1 MHRQFVR
8 LLFAILL
15 ILIAISVLQVAC
27 ITVFSKRVI
36 YSWSDQVFEE
46 FASNVE
52 KTLSKADVTNA
63 TSIYDYVFS
72 NASERIS
79 GFVLRSTAG
88 GQLLTFGQS
97 GDGSVI
103 PQLVS
108 SGDGSFTYIED
119 PLTTNARSTGS
130 TSRKTTV
137 YELPSPQYELDV
149 TMSSLFSTTIDSVSF
164 HKTNDTGRVFV
175 SYPSSIRK
183 ADIAGTI
190 SVYINGS
197 IAAYLDVLVYSV
209 DYYTPTKFIL
219 QEVYKALAFTI
230 PLIIIVGSVLAY
242 VVSRRTERNVKN
254 IEKALSLLSSGH
266 FDVTV
271 PDSKVIEYNQI
282 GSSIEAL
289 GKDLRRHSAS
299 RKEWIRNIS
308 HDLNTPVTSMN
319 MILEGVSD
327 GLFPLTDEIITT
339 LRKENDTLKERI
351 ASVSYYSYLLSP
363 DAKCEKRELVLK
375 DEIDTACLKINT
387 SVRCIFKE
395 SEIVYADDGLITR
408 ALEEILRN
416 AEQYRTSDSLPEIET
431 EEKENNLI
439 IKVSNDGTLPKPLPQ
454 FFEPWS
460 RGDQSRTGSA
470 GSGLGLSIVYQ
481 IMELHNGE
489 VDITEDE
496 EKGKVTV
503 TLSFPC
509 LDYVSV
515 V

>member
-8 LLFAILL
+8 LLFAIVL
-15 ILIAISVLQVAC
+15 ILIAISLLQLAC
-27 ITVFSKRVI
+27 ITVFSKRVM
-36 YSWSDQVFEE
+36 YTWSDQVFEE
-46 FASNVE
+46 FASDVE
-52 KTLSKADVTNA
+52 KTLSKADVSNA
-63 TSIYDYVFS
+63 SSIYDYVFS
-72 NASERIS
+72 NVSERIS
-79 GFVLRSTAG
+79 GFVLRSTGG
-88 GQLLTFGQS
+88 GQMLTFGQS

-108 SGDGSFTYIED
+108 SGDGSFTYIGD
-119 PLTTNARSTGS
+119 VTG
-130 TSRKTTV
+130 TGTAKNLKKTTL

-149 TMSSLFSTTIDSVSF
+149 TMASLFSTTIDSVSF
-164 HKTNDTGRVFV
+164 HRTNDTGRVYV
-175 SYPSSIRK
+175 SYPSSIQK

-190 SVYINGS
+190 SIYINGNL
-197 IAAYLDVLVYSV
+197 AAYLDVLVYAV

-219 QEVYKALAFTI
+219 HEVYKVLAISI
-230 PLIIIVGSVLAY
+230 PLILVVGFVLAY
-242 VVSRRTERNVKN
+242 VVSKRTERNVKN
-254 IEKALSLLSSGH
+254 IEKALQLLSTGH
-266 FDVTV
+266 FDITV
-271 PDSKVIEYNQI
+271 PDSKVTEYNQI
-282 GSSIEAL
+282 GASIEAL

-327 GLFPLTDEIITT
+327 GLFPLSDEIIKT
-339 LRKENDTLKERI
+339 LKKENDTLKERI

-363 DAKCEKRELVLK
+363 DAKCEKSELVLK
-375 DEIDTACLKINT
+375 DEIDTACLRLENP
-387 SVRCIFKE
+387 SVRCDFPV
-395 SEIVYADDGLITR
+395 SSIVYADDGLLTR
-408 ALEEILRN
+408 ALEEIIHN
-416 AEQYRTSDSLPEIET
+416 ALQYRTSDNPPSLSAS
-431 EEKENNLI
+431 EEDNSI
-439 IKVSNDGTLPKPLPQ
+439 VIRITNDGSLPKPLPQ

-460 RGDQSRTGSA
+460 RGDQSRTGSG

-481 IMELHNGE
+481 IMELHNGS

-496 EKGKVTV
+496 SEGKVTV